1 MKEKIVVGI
10 SGGVDSSVAALLL
23 AEQGYDVE
31 CIFMKN
37 WEDQDDEICTS
48 ADDYNDALQVCN
60 ILGLPIHSVNFSK
73 DYWNKVFSYFLSEYK
88 AGRTPNPDVLCN
100 REIKFKAFLNYA
112 LKLGVTK
119 IATGHYAKIEYKNSE
134 YRLLKGKDNNKD
146 QSYFLYM
153 LSHDP
158 LSKSKFPLGELNKED
173 VRSIAKKAG
182 LPTAEKKDSTGI
194 CFVGE
199 QNFKEFLERY
209 LPANPGD
216 IISLDQKKVG
226 THSGLMYYTI
236 GQRKGL
242 GIGGG
247 HSNLSSPWYVVGKD
261 MIKNNLIVCQGK
273 ENPAL
278 YSEKIIATNLHWIS
292 NLQPDTT
299 KELTAKIRYRQK
311 DQFCNIE
318 ILNNNSSIVTFQKP
332 VFAAA
337 PGQSIVF
344 YNDDTCLGG
353 GIIEAYVN

>member
-1 MKEKIVVGI
+1 MNKKIVVGI

-37 WEDQDDEICTS
+37 WEDEDGEVCTS

-73 DYWNKVFSYFLSEYK
+73 EYWDKVFSYFLSEYK

-112 LKLGVTK
+112 MKLGFNK
-119 IATGHYAKIEYKNSE
+119 IATGHYAKIECINSQ
-134 YRLLKGKDNNKD
+134 YRLLKGKDKNKD

-158 LSKSKFPLGELNKED
+158 LSRSEFPLGDLDKKD
-173 VRSIAKKAG
+173 VRNIAKKAG
-182 LPTAEKKDSTGI
+182 LPTADKKDSTGI

-199 QNFKEFLERY
+199 QNFKQFLERF

-216 IISLDQKKVG
+216 IISSDGKKVG

-242 GIGGG
+242 GVGG
-247 HSNLSSPWYVVGKD
+247 LS
-261 MIKNNLIVCQGK
+261 LIH
-273 ENPAL
+273 
-278 YSEKIIATNLHWIS
+278 I
-292 NLQPDTT
+292 
-299 KELTAKIRYRQK
+299 
-311 DQFCNIE
+311 
-318 ILNNNSSIVTFQKP
+318 
-332 VFAAA
+332 
-337 PGQSIVF
+337 
-344 YNDDTCLGG
+344 
-353 GIIEAYVN
+353 

>member
-23 AEQGYDVE
+23 AEQGYDVQ

-37 WEDQDDEICTS
+37 WEDKDGEICTS
-48 ADDYNDALQVCN
+48 AEDYNDALQVCN

-73 DYWNKVFSYFLSEYK
+73 EYWDKVFSYFLSEYK

-112 LKLGVTK
+112 MKLGFKK
-119 IATGHYAKIEYKNSE
+119 IATGHYAKIECINSQ
-134 YRLLKGKDNNKD
+134 YRLLKGKDKNKD

-158 LSKSKFPLGELNKED
+158 LSRSEFPLGDLDKKD
-173 VRSIAKKAG
+173 VRNIAKKAG
-182 LPTAEKKDSTGI
+182 LPTADKKDSTGI

-199 QNFKEFLERY
+199 QNFKQFLERF

-216 IISLDQKKVG
+216 IISSDGKKVG

-247 HSNLSSPWYVVGKD
+247 HSDLNDPWYVVGKD

-273 ENPAL
+273 DNPSL
-278 YSEKIIATNLHWIS
+278 YNDKIIATQLHWIS
-292 NLQPDTT
+292 NIMPNKRQ
-299 KELTAKIRYRQK
+299 ELAAKIRYRQK
-311 DQFCNIE
+311 DQACTIE
-318 ILNNNSSIVTFQKP
+318 LVKNKSAIVSFNKP
-332 VFAAA
+332 IFAAA
-337 PGQSIVF
+337 EGQSIVF
-344 YNDDTCLGG
+344 YKHEECLGG
-353 GIIEAYVN
+353 GIIEPYVN